1 MFAVSNMNDNT
12 NGKLTENGAGLP
24 SVIEVITQS
33 GVQIFIT
40 PLSLFTIQALI
51 NKSETE
57 FPYPDDKPYR
67 EASDLI
73 ASGFIP
79 ASENPEYQALC
90 KAVDGQRAQWQHDAI
105 IELAC
110 KYPQWQSR
118 TEMMAHF
125 RPRLEELRP
134 YIEMHDAE
142 WQNVLE
148 HCVFT
153 GTLDMRGDDGVVR
166 TTERHRVIQLARQNA
181 SIALT
186 MPEVIGALRVFRVQI
201 SGTPTRGLAGA
212 SRGAKE
218 RD

>member
-1 MFAVSNMNDNT
+1 MNDNT

-125 RPRLEELRP
+125 RPRLEELRT
-134 YIEMHDAE
+134 YVEMHEDE
-142 WQNVLE
+142 WRNVLE

-153 GTLDMRGDDGVVR
+153 GTLDVRGDEGVVR
-166 TTERHRVIQLARQNA
+166 TTERHRVIQLARQNMN
-181 SIALT
+181 IALL
-186 MPEVIGALRVFRVQI
+186 MPEVISGMRVFRVSV
-201 SGTPTRGLAGA
+201 SGTASRELARPSRGLE
-212 SRGAKE
+212 K